1 MHFGHAEGKDA
12 SKNQLIT
19 RDRNHLTLG
28 SGVRIVRR
36 AGFGLSVFPRMTFRS
51 VLSAPHLVVLIH
63 GAGASPDTATIKF
76 AFF

>member
-1 MHFGHAEGKDA
+1 M
-12 SKNQLIT
+12 
-19 RDRNHLTLG
+19 
-28 SGVRIVRR
+28 RIVRR

-63 GAGASPDTATIKF
+63 GAGALPDTATIKF